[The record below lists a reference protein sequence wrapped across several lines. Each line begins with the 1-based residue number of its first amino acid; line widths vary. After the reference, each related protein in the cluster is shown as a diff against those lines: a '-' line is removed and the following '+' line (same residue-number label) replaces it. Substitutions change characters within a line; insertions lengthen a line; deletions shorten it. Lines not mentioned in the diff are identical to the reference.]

1 MASLNVNH
9 PGNSL
14 AVWLAGHHPELF
26 LAALKQARAAKLAKQ
41 ARLHGLIGLADDT
54 TTFDPSSDLT
64 ASFDP
69 NAASVISDSTP
80 SGASFINSLADT
92 PTSAGSNL
100 GLQLAS
106 AGTTVWDGLS
116 SVGSWVGN
124 NIGTLS
130 NLAKVYYG
138 AQAASAQA
146 QTQQQVLQ
154 TQIARAA
161 VGQTAAPITYS
172 TNSAGQLVPV
182 YATTTQQGSVYQP
195 LTSQGVAS
203 LAPSSV
209 RVFLSQYGL
218 YIGLAALVVVGVAMR
233 RRN

>member
-1 MASLNVNH
+1 MASINVNH

-14 AVWLAGHHPELF
+14 AVWLAGHHPEIF
-26 LAALKQARAAKLAKQ
+26 LAALKQAKAAKLAKQ
-41 ARLHGLIGLADDT
+41 ARLHGLIGLGDDT
-54 TTFDPSSDLT
+54 TTFDASSDLT

-69 NAASVISDSTP
+69 NVASVSVISDSTP
-80 SGASFINSLADT
+80 SGASFISSLSDT
-92 PTSAGSNL
+92 PTSAGSSL
-100 GLQLAS
+100 GAELAS

-124 NIGTLS
+124 NIQTLS

-154 TQIARAA
+154 TQIARAT

-172 TNSAGQLVPV
+172 TNSAGLVPV
-182 YATTTQQGSVYQP
+182 YATTTQQGAVYQP

-209 RVFLSQYGL
+209 SVFLSQYGL
-218 YIGLAALVVVGVAMR
+218 YVGLAALLVGVAMR